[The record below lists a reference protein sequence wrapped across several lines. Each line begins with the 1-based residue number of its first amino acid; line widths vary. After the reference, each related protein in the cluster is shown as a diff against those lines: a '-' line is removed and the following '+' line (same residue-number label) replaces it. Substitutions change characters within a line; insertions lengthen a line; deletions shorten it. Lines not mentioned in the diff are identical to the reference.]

1 MNLETWLIT
10 NNVSWEFIAAN
21 VGLAP
26 QTLKNYSRQRYRPS
40 DDFINI
46 VHRLTKGEVTE
57 ADFKPNHAN
66 NHVTSGKGNLI
77 RMGNQVYHRQLS
89 QDLLEE
95 QNPTLAVKQLLGP
108 RLRENKNGYL
118 LDGVPIATVQLY
130 RYFMKEME
138 KLGSPITIT
147 YPGL

>member
-1 MNLETWLIT
+1 MNLETWIIT
-10 NNVSWEFIAAN
+10 NNVNWDFLATN
-21 VGLAP
+21 VGLAT
-26 QTLKNYSRQRYRPS
+26 QTLKNYSRQKYRPS
-40 DDFINI
+40 DEFIDI
-46 VHRLTKGEVTE
+46 IYKLTNGEVTE
-57 ADFKPNHAN
+57 ADFKQ
-66 NHVTSGKGNLI
+66 NHVSNHVKSGKSNLI
-77 RMGNQVYHRQLS
+77 RIKSQVYHKQLN

-95 QNPTLAVKQLLGP
+95 KNPALAVKQLLGL

-138 KLGSPITIT
+138 KLGRPITIT